1 MEEASQKALATRV
14 SVTATGRKRFY
25 LGMPEEVKREGINTP
40 IQGTAGDIEN
50 ESLIDLYEECEK
62 HINWKLLIPVH
73 DSNMI
78 ECPVAD
84 VAECARVM
92 KAIMEKPRKLW
103 GKVVVFPAD
112 ISVSEI
118 SWGELEPY
126 EDYIKNKGKALK
138 QRTRSLHKPR
148 ERVKAS

>member
-1 MEEASQKALATRV
+1 MEEASQKALTTRM
-14 SVTATGRKRFY
+14 STTATGRKRFY

-50 ESLIDLYEECEK
+50 ESLIELYEECEK
-62 HINWKLLIPVH
+62 HTDWKLLIPVH

-78 ECPVAD
+78 ECPVVD
-84 VAECARVM
+84 VPECAKVL
-92 KAIMEKPRKLW
+92 KAIMEKPRHLW
-103 GKVVVFPAD
+103 GKDIVFPID
-112 ISVSEI
+112 VSVSEI

-126 EDYIKNKGKALK
+126 EDYNKNKGKTLK

-148 ERVKAS
+148 KRVKAS